1 MTTKRTPAPWK
12 VEKTHEGDYLAIFG
26 SGLRIADMA
35 GCVNPKYAFM
45 PDEVKANARLIAA
58 APELLE
64 ALKWALDVMEIHEVG
79 IGCGTQKAA
88 RTAIAKAT
96 EG

>member
-1 MTTKRTPAPWK
+1 MNEKREQIWTTETQRK
-12 VEKTHEGDYLAIFG
+12 
-26 SGLRIADMA
+26 
-35 GCVNPKYAFM
+35 
-45 PDEVKANARLIAA
+45 LIAA

-64 ALKWALDVMEIHEVG
+64 ALKWALDVMEINKVG

-88 RTAIAKAT
+88 RAAIAKAEQQAKA